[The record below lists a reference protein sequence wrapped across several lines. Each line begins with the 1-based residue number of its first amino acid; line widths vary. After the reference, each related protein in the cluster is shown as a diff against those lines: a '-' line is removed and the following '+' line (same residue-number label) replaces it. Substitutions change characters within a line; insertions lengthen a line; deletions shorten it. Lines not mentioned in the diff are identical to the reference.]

1 MKKIS
6 KLTLLFI
13 ISFLTAN
20 QIDTIISNIL
30 NNKKKY
36 SEEELYSYIKKNQ
49 NDSSTLILN
58 GLIEID
64 GQKSSEFFH
73 NYYSKNSNG
82 QYAELAI
89 FKLGDYYYSRGSYMQ
104 ASKWHKK
111 IIMDYP
117 ESKYLKS
124 SMNYFLNSL
133 AVSGRIDSAKYYSK
147 FLKDKYPYLN
157 FNSKFYSEG
166 SSSLSKY
173 YIEIG
178 VYELYNK
185 ALSVKSALSEEGF
198 FSIID
203 EIVINNNNL
212 YKLKIGYYNDLQK
225 AENIKKRIYSR
236 FGFDNLKIITS
247 N

>member
-117 ESKYLKS
+117 ESKNLKS

-133 AVSGRIDSAKYYSK
+133 AVSGRIDSAK
-147 FLKDKYPYLN
+147 
-157 FNSKFYSEG
+157 
-166 SSSLSKY
+166 
-173 YIEIG
+173 
-178 VYELYNK
+178 
-185 ALSVKSALSEEGF
+185 
-198 FSIID
+198 
-203 EIVINNNNL
+203 
-212 YKLKIGYYNDLQK
+212 
-225 AENIKKRIYSR
+225 
-236 FGFDNLKIITS
+236 
-247 N
+247 

>member
-1 MKKIS
+1 MIKIS
-6 KLTLLFI
+6 KLILLFI
-13 ISFLTAN
+13 FSVLVGN
-20 QIDTIISNIL
+20 QLDTVINNIL
-30 NNKKKY
+30 NNKKQY
-36 SEEELYSYIKKNQ
+36 SEEELYSYIKNNKND
-49 NDSSTLILN
+49 DSVLILN

-64 GQKSSEFFH
+64 GQKSSNFFQD
-73 NYYSKNSNG
+73 YYSKNSNG
-82 QYAELAI
+82 EYAELAI
-89 FKLGDYYYSRGSYMQ
+89 SKLGDYYYSSGSYMQ
-104 ASKWHKK
+104 SSKWHKK

-117 ESKYLKS
+117 DSKYLKS

-147 FLKDKYPYLN
+147 FLNEKYPYLN

-166 SSSLSKY
+166 SSNSSKY

-178 VYELYNK
+178 VYELYSK
-185 ALSVKSALSEEGF
+185 ALNVKSALSQEGF